1 MINIGDFKV
10 ATMEPLLNQ
19 AFENMEGDY
28 AGAGHTEFWVKGG
41 KASFLNSGALNVI
54 NTEMVKA
61 LHKSNFVKEIEI

>member
-1 MINIGDFKV
+1 
-10 ATMEPLLNQ
+10 
-19 AFENMEGDY
+19 
-28 AGAGHTEFWVKGG
+28 VKGG